1 MDNRLWID
9 ENRGGAQHV
18 KIKIFSVLKVFFLF
32 FFASLRPDIK
42 ILR

>member
-18 KIKIFSVLKVFFLF
+18 KIKIFSVLKVFFF